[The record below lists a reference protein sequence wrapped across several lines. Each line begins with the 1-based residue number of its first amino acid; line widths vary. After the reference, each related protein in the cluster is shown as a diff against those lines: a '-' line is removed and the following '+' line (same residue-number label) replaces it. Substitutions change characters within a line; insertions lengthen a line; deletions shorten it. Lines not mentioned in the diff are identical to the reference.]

1 MGIPERVKRM
11 REEIAAE
18 VATKATAEATATTA
32 LKKDKWFVNI
42 LKYRIFDIIK
52 HRFVS
57 IPYNLI
63 HNISTIND
71 INILLDF
78 ISISEKVKNIDKIN
92 VLIEKKINK
101 NQ

>member
-18 VATKATAEATATTA
+18 AATKATATTA
-32 LKKDKWFVNI
+32 LKKDKEFINI

-57 IPYNLI
+57 IHYNLI

-78 ISISEKVKNIDKIN
+78 ISISEKVKNIDEIN